1 MAKYKVGDRV
11 KIIDKWRGDMGQNMD
26 GAMDEYLSTTMT
38 INGIREDSYKM
49 LEDNGYWCWYEEMI
63 EGLASDIIYEDTKTT
78 SHLTKRKDGTYIIE
92 W

>member
-11 KIIDKWRGDMGQNMD
+11 KIINKWRGDMGQNMD
-26 GAMDEYLSTTMT
+26 GAMDEFLGTTMT
-38 INGIREDSYKM
+38 ISEIREDGYEM
-49 LEDNGYWCWYEEMI
+49 LEDNGHWYWYEDMVED
-63 EGLASDIIYEDTKTT
+63 LASDTIYEDTKTT